1 MVVFIRNAELYTK
14 AEYRLRLPGRRI
26 RDKLKRLSGSGL
38 GFRRSRYRR
47 DFSLKTFDSSDD
59 HDCGPS
65 GPPKRAIFLRVTR
78 LRVAFLLAA
87 FVRSD

>member
-38 GFRRSRYRR
+38 GFRRSLHRR
-47 DFSLKTFDSSDD
+47 GWFENFDSSDD

-65 GPPKRAIFLRVTR
+65 GPPNRAIFLRVTR
-78 LRVAFLLAA
+78 FRVAFLLAA
-87 FVRSD
+87 FVRGD